1 MNTFDIAIAAFMIA
15 GTILGFRAGLLRSLA
30 TILGYVAAT
39 PIALGLTSFVSPAI
53 ASDGQT
59 AGHPNSLIFFII
71 FFMAG
76 IGLSALL
83 RVALEE
89 AGGPTHG
96 VVDRLAGAALGAI
109 RIALVAVTIVLVFDR
124 MVPPGREPAYL
135 VGSHLRPLL
144 SVAGEYGL
152 KSLPPETTAFIDRF
166 KARARS

>member
-1 MNTFDIAIAAFMIA
+1 
-15 GTILGFRAGLLRSLA
+15 
-30 TILGYVAAT
+30 
-39 PIALGLTSFVSPAI
+39 
-53 ASDGQT
+53 
-59 AGHPNSLIFFII
+59 
-71 FFMAG
+71 MAG

-89 AGGPTHG
+89 SAGPNHG
-96 VVDRLAGAALGAI
+96 LADRLAGAALGAV

-124 MVPPGREPAYL
+124 MIPPGREPAYL